1 MLPFGFIEKIWVF
14 GIVWVKKEDIII
26 IKRTGNCQ
34 HEKGEEGVKNCY

>member
-1 MLPFGFIEKIWVF
+1 MGFWNSMS
-14 GIVWVKKEDIII
+14 KKEDIII